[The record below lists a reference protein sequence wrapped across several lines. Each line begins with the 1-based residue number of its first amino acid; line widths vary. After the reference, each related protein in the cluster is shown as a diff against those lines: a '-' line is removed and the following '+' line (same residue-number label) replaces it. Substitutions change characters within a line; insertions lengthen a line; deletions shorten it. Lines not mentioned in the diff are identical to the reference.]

1 MSDDP
6 RNLDYERLGAFY
18 LGKRVTPDGEPTDD
32 LLLYDAKDLTTHA
45 LVVGM
50 TGSGKTGLS
59 VGVLEEAA
67 IDGVPALVID
77 PKGDLGNLLLTFPD
91 LDAASFEPWIDPADA
106 TRAGKTQEE
115 YAKSTAD
122 LWRKGL
128 ASWHQTPERIQ
139 RFRDATDLTI
149 YTPGASMGVPLSV
162 MGSFDAPSEA
172 VRSDP
177 DALRERVDGATSG
190 LLALLGIEADP
201 VQSRE
206 YILLA
211 NLMQRAWA
219 EGRDLDLGQLILEI
233 QKPPFEKLGVI
244 DLETFY
250 PGKDRVSLAMK
261 LNGLLASPGFAA
273 WLEGEA
279 LDVQSLLYRP
289 DGRPR
294 ISIVSIAHLSD
305 AERMFVVTLLLNE
318 VVSWMR
324 SQSGT
329 SSLRAILYMDE
340 IFGYFPPSKNPP
352 SKAPMLTLLK
362 QARAFGL
369 GCMLATQNPVDLDY
383 KGLSNCGTWF
393 IGRLQ
398 TEQDKN
404 RVLDGLESAMA
415 SAGGVARADL
425 SKTLGSLGKRVFL
438 LNNVHEDGPELFQTR
453 WVLSYLRGP
462 LVRDQISR
470 LMSDKK
476 AALASVEPSGPP
488 SSTDGT
494 ATAPASAATSA
505 QKMEPE
511 PADASRRPVV
521 DEGVQEAFAVALE
534 DRDDDERL
542 VYRPTL
548 YARAQLHYRRAT
560 YAVDQWQDVAV
571 TAPVGG
577 RSFSWDD
584 AVVEDGEGPK
594 VKRRPDGGAAYDS
607 LPSFAQRA
615 RSYSA
620 AEKKLK
626 TYLYRERRLVLFR
639 HAATKSTSEV
649 GETEADFRRRL
660 HQALAEERDLA
671 VEKLRGKYATRM
683 GALEKRIATAQE
695 RLDREESQLRDR
707 KLQTAISF
715 GASLL
720 GAVVGRKLTSSRN
733 QSGAARALRDIGRT
747 RREGDDVERAEERL
761 EDLAE
766 EKQQLEAEFDA
777 DVAALRDGSGADQVE
792 LEQVEIPLLKTD
804 LVVHEIVLLWRP
816 WAVNPAGIA
825 RALTS

>member
-1 MSDDP
+1 MSDDS
-6 RNLDYERLGAFY
+6 RSLDYERLGAFY
-18 LGKRVTPDGEPTDD
+18 LGKRVAPDGEQTED

-67 IDGVPALVID
+67 IDGIPALVID
-77 PKGDLGNLLLTFPD
+77 PKGDLGNLLLTFPE
-91 LDAASFEPWIDPADA
+91 LDGASFEPWIDPADA
-106 TRAGKTQEE
+106 TRAGKTPQDF
-115 YAKSTAD
+115 AQSTAE
-122 LWRKGL
+122 LWKNGL
-128 ASWHQTPERIQ
+128 ASWHQSPDRIR
-139 RFRDATDLTI
+139 RFRDSTDLTI

-162 MGSFDAPSEA
+162 MGSFDAPSDA

-211 NLMQRAWA
+211 NLMQRAWI
-219 EGRDLDLGQLILEI
+219 EGRNLDLGQLILEI

-250 PGKDRVSLAMK
+250 PGKDRVALAMK
-261 LNGLLASPGFAA
+261 LNGLLASPGFSA

-279 LDVQSLLYRP
+279 LDVERLLYRA

-340 IFGYFPPSKNPP
+340 IYGYFPPTRNPP
-352 SKAPMLTLLK
+352 SKPPMLTLLK

-415 SAGGVARADL
+415 SAGGVARAEL
-425 SKTLGSLGKRVFL
+425 SRTLGSLGKRVFL

-470 LMSDKK
+470 LMADKK
-476 AALASVEPSGPP
+476 AALASEEPETAVEAQSSWVPP
-488 SSTDGT
+488 
-494 ATAPASAATSA
+494 AATEA
-505 QKMEPE
+505 ETV
-511 PADASRRPVV
+511 DTNRRPVV
-521 DEGVQEAFAVALE
+521 DEGVSEGFAVATE
-534 DRDDDERL
+534 ERGDDERL
-542 VYRPTL
+542 VYRPSL
-548 YARAQLHYRRAT
+548 FARAQLHYRRTT
-560 YAVDQWQDVAV
+560 YDVDEWQDVAV
-571 TAPVGG
+571 IAPLGG
-577 RSFSWDD
+577 RSLGWEN
-584 AVVEDGEGPK
+584 ATVEEGDGPK
-594 VKRRPDGGAAYDS
+594 VQRRPAAGATYDS
-607 LPSFAQRA
+607 LPSFAQSA

-626 TYLYRERRLVLFR
+626 THLYRERRLVLYR
-639 HAATKSTSEV
+639 HQETKLSSEV
-649 GETEADFRRRL
+649 GESEADFRRRL
-660 HQALAEERDLA
+660 HQELTEERDLA
-671 VEKLRGKYATRM
+671 VEQLRAKYSTKVA
-683 GALEKRIATAQE
+683 ALEKRIATAQE

-720 GAVVGRKLTSSRN
+720 GAVVGRKLTSTRN

-747 RREGDDVERAEERL
+747 RREGDDVDRAEERL

-766 EKQQLEAEFDA
+766 EKKELETAFET
-777 DVAALRDGSGADQVE
+777 DVAALREGAAASDVE
-792 LEQVEIPLLKTD
+792 LEKVEIPMLKTD
-804 LVVHEIVLLWRP
+804 LVVREVMLLWRP
-816 WAVNPAGIA
+816 WAVGSSGIA
-825 RALTS
+825 RCLAP

>member
-1 MSDDP
+1 MSDDS
-6 RNLDYERLGAFY
+6 RTVDYERLGAFY
-18 LGKRVTPDGEPTDD
+18 LGKRVGPDGEQSDD

-91 LDAASFEPWIDPADA
+91 LDAESFEPWIDPADA
-106 TRAGKTQEE
+106 TRAGKTPQEFAE
-115 YAKSTAD
+115 STAD
-122 LWRKGL
+122 LWRNGL
-128 ASWHQTPERIQ
+128 ASWHQSPDRIQ
-139 RFRDATDLTI
+139 RFRDATDMTI

-162 MGSFDAPSEA
+162 MGSFDAPSEV
-172 VRSDP
+172 VRCDP

-211 NLMQRAWA
+211 NLMQRAWS

-250 PGKDRVSLAMK
+250 PGKDRVALAMK

-273 WLEGEA
+273 WLEGEP
-279 LDVQSLLYRP
+279 LDVERLLYRP

-324 SQSGT
+324 AQSGT

-340 IFGYFPPSKNPP
+340 IYGYFPPTRNPP
-352 SKAPMLTLLK
+352 SKPPMLTLLK

-425 SKTLGSLGKRVFL
+425 SRTLGSLGKRVFL

-462 LVRDQISR
+462 LVRDQIAR
-470 LMSDKK
+470 LMEDKK
-476 AALASVEPSGPP
+476 AALSAESEVEALPDPPAVP
-488 SSTDGT
+488 SST
-494 ATAPASAATSA
+494 AEAQSTSEA
-505 QKMEPE
+505 ESTGE
-511 PADASRRPVV
+511 VSRRPVV
-521 DEGVQEAFAVALE
+521 DEGVTEGFAVAM
-534 DRDDDERL
+534 DDHADEERL
-542 VYRPTL
+542 VYRPSL
-548 YARAQLHYRRAT
+548 FARAQLHYRRAT
-560 YAVDQWQDVAV
+560 YDVDEWQDVSV
-571 TAPVGG
+571 TAPLSS
-577 RSFSWDD
+577 RSLGWKD
-584 AVVEDGEGPK
+584 AVVEDGDGPT
-594 VKRRPDGGAAYDS
+594 VRRRPVGGASYDA

-626 TYLYRERRLVLFR
+626 THLYRERRLVLFR
-639 HAATKSTSEV
+639 HGETKLTSAP
-649 GETEADFRRRL
+649 GETESEFRKRL
-660 HQALAEERDLA
+660 HQKLAEERDLA
-671 VEKLRGKYATRM
+671 VEKLRSKYASKVE
-683 GALEKRIATAQE
+683 AIEKRIATAQE

-720 GAVVGRKLTSSRN
+720 GAVVGRKLTSTRN
-733 QSGAARALRDIGRT
+733 QSGAARALREIGRT

-761 EDLAE
+761 EDLIE
-766 EKQQLEAEFDA
+766 EKEQLEAAFES
-777 DVAALRDGSGADQVE
+777 DVAALRHGPGGSDAD
-792 LEQVEIPLLKTD
+792 LERVEIPLLKTD
-804 LVVHEIVLLWRP
+804 LVVRELMLLWRP
-816 WAVNPAGIA
+816 WAVSPSGIA
-825 RALTS
+825 RCLTS

>member
-1 MSDDP
+1 MSDD
-6 RNLDYERLGAFY
+6 RRSLDYERLGAFY
-18 LGKRVTPDGEPTDD
+18 LGKRVDSDGEQSDD

-77 PKGDLGNLLLTFPD
+77 PKGDLGNLLLTFPE

-106 TRAGKTQEE
+106 TRAGKTPEA
-115 YAKSTAD
+115 YAQSTAE
-122 LWRKGL
+122 LWRNGL
-128 ASWHQTPERIQ
+128 ASWHQGPDRIQ
-139 RFRDATDLTI
+139 RFRDSTDLTI

-162 MGSFDAPSEA
+162 MRSFDAPSEA

-219 EGRDLDLGQLILEI
+219 EGRDLDLGQLIVEI

-250 PGKDRVSLAMK
+250 PGRDRVALAMK

-279 LDVQSLLYRP
+279 LDVERLLYRA

-324 SQSGT
+324 AQSGT

-340 IFGYFPPSKNPP
+340 IYGYFPPTRNPP

-362 QARAFGL
+362 QARAYGL

-415 SAGGVARADL
+415 SAGGVARSDL

-462 LVRDQISR
+462 LVRDQIAR
-470 LMSDKK
+470 LMADKK
-476 AALASVEPSGPP
+476 AELTSPEQEAPKVRDEPGPAAVP
-488 SSTDGT
+488 DAGAEPVDTSS
-494 ATAPASAATSA
+494 
-505 QKMEPE
+505 
-511 PADASRRPVV
+511 RPVV
-521 DEGVQEAFAVALE
+521 DEGVIEGFAVATE
-534 DRDDDERL
+534 ERGDDERL
-542 VYRPTL
+542 VYRPAVF
-548 YARAQLHYRRAT
+548 ARAQLHYRRAT
-560 YAVDQWQDVAV
+560 YDVDVWQDVAV
-571 TAPVGG
+571 SAPLGG
-577 RSFSWDD
+577 RSLSWEEST
-584 AVVEDGEGPK
+584 VEDGDGPK
-594 VKRRPDGGAAYDS
+594 VKRRPAAGAAYDS
-607 LPSFAQRA
+607 LPTVAQRA

-626 TYLYRERRLVLFR
+626 TYLYRERRLLLFR
-639 HAATKSTSEV
+639 HAGTKLNSEV
-649 GETEADFRRRL
+649 GESEADFRRRL
-660 HQALAEERDLA
+660 QLSLTEERDLEI
-671 VEKLRGKYATRM
+671 EKLRSKYAAKVAT
-683 GALEKRIATAQE
+683 LEKRIATAQE

-720 GAVVGRKLTSSRN
+720 GAVVGRKLSSTRN

-747 RREGDDVERAEERL
+747 RREGDDVDRAEERL

-766 EKQQLEAEFDA
+766 EKQQLEAEFEK
-777 DVAALRDGSGADQVE
+777 DVAALRDGAAGADVE
-792 LEQVEIPLLKTD
+792 LERVEIPLLKTD
-804 LVVHEIVLLWRP
+804 LVVREVMLLWRP
-816 WAVNPAGIA
+816 WAVGAAGIA
-825 RALTS
+825 RCLAP